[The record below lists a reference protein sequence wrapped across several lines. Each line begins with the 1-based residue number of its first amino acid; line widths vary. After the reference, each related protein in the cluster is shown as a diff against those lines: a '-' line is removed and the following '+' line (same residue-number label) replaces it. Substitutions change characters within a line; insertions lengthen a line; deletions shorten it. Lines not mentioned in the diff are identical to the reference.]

1 MSEWL
6 IILGLVKCKLCTT
19 VQKLTHQHNCA
30 VEARLTDLRF
40 CSIVQLCHLSKVV
53 SRALIALCALCIV
66 EQSICSVS
74 RAVYPRVSRAVCEVL
89 REHQALALSSA
100 SSSPICTA
108 SVHKACIQ
116 CAQNAKSVHKM
127 PVNARACAKIAQMIL
142 HGLHKWCAHCTNCTR
157 HYPSPPVAITDPED
171 SSKYSSL
178 ITQYNTIQ
186 RCTESSS

>member
-1 MSEWL
+1 M
-6 IILGLVKCKLCTT
+6 
-19 VQKLTHQHNCA
+19 QKLTHQHDCA
-30 VEARLTDLRF
+30 VEARLTDLRD

-116 CAQNAKSVHKM
+116 CAQNAKSVQKM
-127 PVNARACAKIAQMIL
+127 PVNARACAKNAQIVQMVL
-142 HGLHKWCAHCTNCTR
+142 QNCTNGMRTAQSVQR
-157 HYPSPPVAITDPED
+157 
-171 SSKYSSL
+171 
-178 ITQYNTIQ
+178 TIHRLQ
-186 RCTESSS
+186 